1 MTGSVLIVAS
11 SHMIDSCAFNYAPH
25 CMNPVESR
33 RLRYFVAV
41 AEELSFVRAADRLHI
56 APPALSRAIGD
67 LESHLGVKLF
77 DRSSRHVALTE
88 AGSVLLPDVRR
99 ALVALDAATSR
110 AHRMGKPERHL
121 VVAYKSDMDGGLLQ
135 QIGELLA
142 ADQPAVS
149 IEPLLG
155 GWGEQPEQIRQGLA
169 DVALLYEPFDQG
181 ELAFQ
186 LLIEEPRLVALPTT
200 DPLAGCEVVSLSE
213 LEKRFAPTPGPY
225 VWQARRPDGVGALPR
240 VRDISHLLHLVELG
254 EIIAMLPASV
264 AVRFLRD
271 PIRYRPASDLA
282 PARLFVAWPSQSQS
296 PEVTSFVR
304 AATSVA
310 AGDPGADAPE
320 TEIPQGLRKR
330 QKPRT

>member
-1 MTGSVLIVAS
+1 
-11 SHMIDSCAFNYAPH
+11 
-25 CMNPVESR
+25 MNPVESR

-41 AEELSFVRAADRLHI
+41 AEELSFVRAADRVHI

-88 AGSVLLPDVRR
+88 AGSALLPDVRR

-110 AHRMGKPERHL
+110 IQRMAKPQRHL
-121 VVAYKSDMDGGLLQ
+121 TVAYKSDMDGGLLQ

-142 ADQPAVS
+142 ARPPAIS

-155 GWGEQPEQIRQGLA
+155 GWGEQPEQLRHGLA
-169 DVALLYEPFDQG
+169 DVALLYEPFDQD
-181 ELAFQ
+181 ELAFEV
-186 LLIEEPRLVALPTT
+186 LIEEPRLVALPTT
-200 DPLAGCEVVSLSE
+200 DPLAACEVVSLSE
-213 LEKRFAPTPGPY
+213 LERRFAPTPGPY
-225 VWQARRPDGVGALPR
+225 VWQARGPDGVGALPR

-271 PIRYRPASDLA
+271 PIRYRPAPELA
-282 PARLFVAWPSQSQS
+282 PARLFVAWLSESQS

-304 AATSVA
+304 AATRVA
-310 AGDPGADAPE
+310 AGEPTTNTPRSDPIHETKGSRVSRRDA
-320 TEIPQGLRKR
+320 ILDG
-330 QKPRT
+330 